1 MGPARQHALH
11 RQLGCGAVRSGAAS
25 RGCRGGTAATAESAS
40 APGAAV
46 IERHK
51 VGFMDVATST
61 QTIADLYAR
70 SLNVLESLRARS
82 TPEGS
87 RTRQAPRFPITRAA
101 ELVGRTSAAIREAEK
116 DARLPGVER
125 TASGRRVGYTLAE
138 LNAMRTVFG
147 TRPWR
152 TAEDPLSVIAVQNF
166 KGGVGKSTVSVHLAQ
181 YLAIR
186 GYRVCLID
194 CDSQGS
200 ATMMM
205 GYVPDLDIAE
215 EDTLYPFIRNAEMSS
230 LSYAVRE
237 THWDGLWLIP
247 ANLRLYSAEYEL
259 AARIARSDQMLLN
272 RLSEG
277 VASIAQ
283 HFDVVILDPPPAL
296 GTISLSVM
304 RAANALLIP
313 VPPTVVDFTS
323 TTSFLAM
330 LYESIGVL
338 EDRGLPINLRWIR
351 FLATRA
357 DEQKSMQ
364 RELLQIMRNLFGE
377 NMLRAVLRDSAEIDN
392 ASARMMSVYEL
403 EQPVT
408 SRETYLRCLTY
419 LNGVNAEIETQFRLT
434 WPSHADRLRAEG
446 VL

>member
-1 MGPARQHALH
+1 MTGPGTPAVVEALYH
-11 RQLGCGAVRSGAAS
+11 RS
-25 RGCRGGTAATAESAS
+25 
-40 APGAAV
+40 
-46 IERHK
+46 I
-51 VGFMDVATST
+51 DIVAK
-61 QTIADLYAR
+61 
-70 SLNVLESLRARS
+70 LRARGDVAE
-82 TPEGS
+82 EGS
-87 RTRQAPRFPITRAA
+87 VGGMRRAPRFSMTRTA
-101 ELVGRTSAAIREAEK
+101 ELVGRTPAAVREAEK
-116 DARLPGVER
+116 DGRLPVIER
-125 TASGRRVGYTLAE
+125 TQTGRRIGYTLPE
-138 LNAMRTVFG
+138 VNAMRGVFG

-152 TAEDPLSVIAVQNF
+152 EAADPLAVIAVQNF

-181 YLAIR
+181 YLAMR

-200 ATMMM
+200 STTML
-205 GYVPDLDIAE
+205 GYVPDLDIE
-215 EDTLYPFIRNAEMSS
+215 EDDTLYPFIRNAEMSS

-259 AARIARSDQMLLN
+259 AARIASSGGMLLN
-272 RLSEG
+272 RLGEG
-277 VASIAQ
+277 ITSIAE
-283 HFDVVILDPPPAL
+283 HFDIVILDPPPAL
-296 GTISLSVM
+296 GTVSLSVM
-304 RAANALLIP
+304 RAANALLVP

-330 LYESIGVL
+330 LHESMATL
-338 EDRGLPINLRWIR
+338 EERGLPIELKWMR

-364 RELLQIMRNLFGE
+364 RELLQMMRTLFGDS
-377 NMLRAVLRDSAEIDN
+377 MLRAVLRDSAEIDN

-408 SRETYLRCLTY
+408 SRETYMRCINF
-419 LNGVNAEIETQFRLT
+419 LNSVNAEIETQIRLT
-434 WPSHADRLRAEG
+434 WPSHAGRLRAEG

>member
-1 MGPARQHALH
+1 MTGPGTPAVVEALYH
-11 RQLGCGAVRSGAAS
+11 RS
-25 RGCRGGTAATAESAS
+25 
-40 APGAAV
+40 
-46 IERHK
+46 I
-51 VGFMDVATST
+51 DIVAK
-61 QTIADLYAR
+61 
-70 SLNVLESLRARS
+70 LRARGDVAE
-82 TPEGS
+82 EGS
-87 RTRQAPRFPITRAA
+87 LGGMRRAPRFSMTRTA
-101 ELVGRTSAAIREAEK
+101 ELVGRTPAAVREAEK
-116 DARLPGVER
+116 DGRLPVIER
-125 TASGRRVGYTLAE
+125 TQTGRRIGYTLPE
-138 LNAMRTVFG
+138 VNAMRGVFG

-152 TAEDPLSVIAVQNF
+152 EAADPLAVIAVQNF

-181 YLAIR
+181 YLAMR

-200 ATMMM
+200 STTML
-205 GYVPDLDIAE
+205 GYVPDLDIE
-215 EDTLYPFIRNAEMSS
+215 EDDTLYPFIRNAEMSS

-259 AARIARSDQMLLN
+259 AARIASSGGMLLN
-272 RLSEG
+272 RLGEG
-277 VASIAQ
+277 ITSIAE
-283 HFDVVILDPPPAL
+283 HFDIVILDPPPAL
-296 GTISLSVM
+296 GTVSLSVM
-304 RAANALLIP
+304 RAANALLVP

-330 LYESIGVL
+330 LHESMATL
-338 EDRGLPINLRWIR
+338 EERGLPIELKWMR

-364 RELLQIMRNLFGE
+364 RELLQMMRTLFGDS
-377 NMLRAVLRDSAEIDN
+377 MLRAVLRDSAEIDN

-408 SRETYLRCLTY
+408 SRETYMRCINF
-419 LNGVNAEIETQFRLT
+419 LNSVNAEIETQIRLT
-434 WPSHADRLRAEG
+434 WPSHAGRLRAEG